1 MTIIYPVS
9 EPLKLRKAS
18 DARIMRMAA
27 SFARRGHKIHLL
39 IAGRDGTRKEILD
52 YYGIEDLSN
61 LEITQIY
68 SLRKNNSFG
77 LSWNFVFYLFSLI
90 KIRQLCMEERGDI
103 IYLSIL
109 KLASF
114 LNRWR
119 RLIPAGRF
127 IYELHDLGIYPEMT
141 QPTHKNRKID
151 RLESEVL
158 PHMDGIIVPTNMLA
172 KVVKH
177 RFPSLPVAAI
187 PLGTTADGFKLNP
200 YRFIIKDSYNL
211 CYIGQLYP
219 AQGVDIL
226 IRACASVESIHLHI
240 IGGKEKE
247 ITELKSLVKEVGLEN
262 ITFHGFVPPSQIWT
276 LVSKMDILALPAR
289 FTVKM
294 NYKAHIKI
302 YEYLTYGR
310 PIIATAMESTMEELR
325 DGENA
330 VLVKPDDVNS
340 FADGIKRIINSP
352 DLAQKIATGALE
364 AAPIYLWDNRIVKI
378 EEFLGKLS

>member
-9 EPLKLRKAS
+9 EPLKLQKAS

-39 IAGRDGTRKEILD
+39 VPGRYGTRKDILD

-61 LEITQIY
+61 LKITLIY
-68 SLRKNNSFG
+68 ALRKNNFLG
-77 LSWNFVFYLFSLI
+77 LSWNFVFHMFSLL
-90 KIRQLCMEERGDI
+90 KIRQLCMQERVDI

-141 QPTHKNRKID
+141 HPTNKDRRID

-172 KVVKH
+172 KVVRH
-177 RFPSLPVAAI
+177 RFPSLQCASI
-187 PLGTTADGFKLNP
+187 PLGTTPDGFKLKP
-200 YRFIIKDSYNL
+200 YQFIKKDSYNL

-226 IRACASVESIHLHI
+226 VRACASVEPIHLHI
-240 IGGKEKE
+240 IGGKEKD
-247 ITELKSLVKEVGLEN
+247 ITELQSLVREIGLDK

-276 LVSKMDILALPAR
+276 LVSKMDIMALPAR
-289 FTVKM
+289 YTVKK

-352 DLAQKIATGALE
+352 DLAQKIAAGALE
-364 AAPIYLWDNRIVKI
+364 SAPVYLWDNRIVKI
-378 EEFLGKLS
+378 EEFLKNLS

>member
-9 EPLKLRKAS
+9 EPLKLQKAS

-27 SFARRGHKIHLL
+27 SFARRGHKINLL
-39 IAGRDGTRKEILD
+39 IARRNGTRKEILD

-61 LEITQIY
+61 LEITQVY

-90 KIRQLCMEERGDI
+90 KIRQLCMQERIDI

-141 QPTHKNRKID
+141 HPTFKDRRID

-172 KVVKH
+172 KVVRH
-177 RFPSLPVAAI
+177 RFPSLQCASI
-187 PLGTTADGFKLNP
+187 PLGTTPDGFKLNP
-200 YRFIIKDSYNL
+200 YQFIKKDSYNL

-226 IRACASVESIHLHI
+226 VRACASVEPIHLHI
-240 IGGKEKE
+240 IGGKEKD
-247 ITELKSLVKEVGLEN
+247 ITELQSLVREIGLDK

-276 LVSKMDILALPAR
+276 LVTKIHIMALPAR
-289 FTVKM
+289 YTIKK
-294 NYKAHIKI
+294 NYK
-302 YEYLTYGR
+302 
-310 PIIATAMESTMEELR
+310 
-325 DGENA
+325 
-330 VLVKPDDVNS
+330 V
-340 FADGIKRIINSP
+340 
-352 DLAQKIATGALE
+352 
-364 AAPIYLWDNRIVKI
+364 
-378 EEFLGKLS
+378 